1 MTHLIPIIS
10 DLQIPLHDKKAVA
23 AVCDFI
29 GSNDMIGA
37 VGCVGDVLDQWQV
50 SQWCRGRAGE
60 FDGQLGKA
68 RDEAVSVMQDLCI
81 DHLSR
86 SNHDDRIEKYVA
98 EHASGL
104 SGLPELRIETFLHLD
119 ALGIDFHREPYAI
132 APGWLLMH
140 GDEGP
145 LSKLA
150 GGTALGLARR
160 TGKSVVAGH
169 THKMGLTHDHQ
180 VVSGRMVSPI
190 WGFEVG
196 NLMNMRKANY
206 LKMGYANW
214 QSGFGILVVD
224 GSDVTPVPVPIKN
237 GTFYFDTKRYRG

>member
-1 MTHLIPIIS
+1 MTHYIPIVS
-10 DLQIPLHDKKAVA
+10 DLQIPLHDKRSVA

-29 GSNDMIGA
+29 QNNTMVGR

-68 RDEAVSVMQDLCI
+68 RDEAVQVMADLCI
-81 DHLSR
+81 TDLSR

-104 SGLPELRIETFLHLD
+104 SGLPELRLETFLHLD
-119 ALGIDFHREPYAI
+119 ANRIDFHREPFAI
-132 APGWLLMH
+132 APGWLLLH

-160 TGKSVVAGH
+160 TGRSVVAGH

-180 VVSGRMVSPI
+180 TVNGRLVSSL

-196 NLMNMRKANY
+196 NLMDMRKANY
-206 LKMGYANW
+206 LKMGHANW
-214 QSGFGILVVD
+214 QSGFGVLVVD
-224 GSDVTPVPVPIKN
+224 GSDVTPVPIPIKN
-237 GTFYFDTKRYRG
+237 GRFFFDGQTWKG